1 MILQGVQNE
10 SARLLIKP
18 QKGRK
23 PADFVTYQAQKRR
36 RIAELDA
43 VIKDSSTDRAKRA
56 ACRNQLNSQ
65 RSKLKLREKD
75 R

>member
-23 PADFVTYQAQKRR
+23 PADFFTYQAQKRR
-36 RIAELDA
+36 RIAELEA
-43 VIKDSSTDRAKRA
+43 VIKDASTDRAKRA